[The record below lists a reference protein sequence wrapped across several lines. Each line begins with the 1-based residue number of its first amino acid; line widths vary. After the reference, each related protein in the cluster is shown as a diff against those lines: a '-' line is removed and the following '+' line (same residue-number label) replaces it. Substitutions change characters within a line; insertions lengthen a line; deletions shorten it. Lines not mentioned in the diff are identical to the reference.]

1 MKKLIALVLAIIC
14 VLGLC
19 ACNSKKDIPFD
30 DTDVFFVGK
39 VTEVDDTYLLI
50 EVSDKGNT
58 SFSLGTIVEVSLVGK
73 TSWPLPALGDTVK
86 VFYSGEIQETNPA
99 RITEVHRVEIEAS
112 K

>member
-1 MKKLIALVLAIIC
+1 MKKLIALVLAMIC
-14 VLGLC
+14 VLGLS

-39 VTEVDDTYLLI
+39 VTEVNDTYLLV

-58 SFSLGTIVEVSLVGK
+58 SFSVGTSVEVSLASK
-73 TSWPLPALGDTVK
+73 TSWPIPAVGDTVN
-86 VFYSGEIQETNPA
+86 VFYSGKVQETYPV
-99 RITEVHRVEIEAS
+99 RITEVYRIEIETS

>member
-1 MKKLIALVLAIIC
+1 MKKLIALVLAMVC

-58 SFSLGTIVEVSLVGK
+58 SFSLGTIVEVSMSSK
-73 TSWPLPALGDTVK
+73 TSWPIPAVGDTVN
-86 VFYSGEIQETNPA
+86 VFYSGKVQETYPV
-99 RITEVHRVEIEAS
+99 RITEVYRIEIETS